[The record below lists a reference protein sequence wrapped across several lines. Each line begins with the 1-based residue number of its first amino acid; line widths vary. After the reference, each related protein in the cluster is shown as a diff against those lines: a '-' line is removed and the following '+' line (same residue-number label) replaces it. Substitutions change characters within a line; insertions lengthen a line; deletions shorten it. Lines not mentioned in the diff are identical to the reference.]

1 MPGFVPSAPPPMH
14 RLGTLLAVL
23 ALGACASGG
32 SGDPFDGGGRPE
44 TTPATREV
52 YAVRAFNPSFNDV
65 TIFVVN
71 AYTRGARVRVGR
83 LGASQEREFEFRMST
98 ATREVR
104 FELEYFSGPVCL
116 TDSIILT
123 TGDVVELILPGEP
136 RNERGCR

>member
-1 MPGFVPSAPPPMH
+1 MLRTGI
-14 RLGTLLAVL
+14 LLAVL
-23 ALGACASGG
+23 AFGGCAG
-32 SGDPFDGGGRPE
+32 SSNPFDGSARPQAA
-44 TTPATREV
+44 PQTRETFSV
-52 YAVRAFNPSFNDV
+52 LAFNPSFYDV

-71 AYTRGARVRVGR
+71 AYSRGARVRVGR
-83 LGASQEREFEFRMST
+83 LGSSEERAFDFRMST

-123 TGDVVELILPGEP
+123 KGDVVQLILPGEP